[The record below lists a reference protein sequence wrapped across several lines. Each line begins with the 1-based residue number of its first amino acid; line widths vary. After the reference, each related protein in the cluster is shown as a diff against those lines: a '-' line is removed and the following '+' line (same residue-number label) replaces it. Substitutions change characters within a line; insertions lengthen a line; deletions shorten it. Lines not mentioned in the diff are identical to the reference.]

1 MATRNDITG
10 DALISR
16 TANNNYRDNY
26 DAIFRKS
33 RAQKVADNAG
43 SKELLV
49 EDDPQAQDAPED
61 SANNT

>member
-1 MATRNDITG
+1 MATHNDITG
-10 DALISR
+10 DALVSR

-26 DAIFRKS
+26 DAIFRKN

-49 EDDPQAQDAPED
+49 ETNPEEQDTPASTPT
-61 SANNT
+61 NT